1 MKQTLIIM
9 ALSIFTLFACSPKE
23 ENKIDYPQTVKVDT
37 VDIYHGVE
45 VADPYRWL
53 EDDNSEA
60 TKAWVKE
67 EQKITTNYL
76 SQIPFRQKIENR
88 LTQIWDYPK
97 YGLPFK
103 KGDFW
108 YFYKNDGLQAQY
120 VVYQMDSLGG
130 DPVVFLDPNTF
141 SEDGTVALSGLSF
154 SKEGKLCTYSLSS
167 GGSDWRE
174 VFVMN
179 VESKQKLDDHLKW
192 IKFSGMSWYKDGF
205 YYSRYDEPK
214 EGDKLKGVNE
224 NNKVYYHKAG
234 TSQSEDVLVY
244 ADAEHPKYSWYISTT
259 EDEKYLVLTG
269 HNPSARGNSLY
280 YKESKKK
287 NSEFIAIQESFD
299 YKTYILDNEGH
310 DLFIMT
316 NKDAPR
322 NRVYKLNAKHPNKTR
337 EVIPQTTDVLNNVAM
352 VGGKLL
358 VSYMHDASSKA
369 YVYNLDGSLE
379 HQIELPGI
387 GSISGFSGDKK
398 SHTAFYS
405 FTSFTYPSMAF
416 KYDINNNKTE
426 VFRKSGIDIDIDKYE
441 TKQIFYT
448 SKDGTKVP
456 MFIVHKK
463 GLKLDG
469 NNPTLLYGYGGFNI
483 SLTPRFSISNL
494 VLLEN
499 DGVYALPNIR
509 GGGEY
514 GEEWHQRG
522 TQLNKQNVF
531 DDFISAAEYLIEEG
545 YTNSKK
551 LAIKG
556 GSNGGLLVGACMTQR
571 PELFQVAIPQV
582 GVMDMLR
589 YHKFTIGYYWVP
601 DYGSSDDKE
610 QFENLIT
617 YSPLHNIKK
626 GVCYPATMITTA
638 DHDDR
643 VVPAH
648 SFKFAAELQSKQ
660 ACNNPT
666 LIRIETKAGHG
677 AGKSTEKTIEE
688 ATDLWAFMFYNMGI
702 EAYKTEAD

>member
-1 MKQTLIIM
+1 MKKYILISIATIF
-9 ALSIFTLFACSPKE
+9 ALSACNQKKE
-23 ENKIDYPQTVKVDT
+23 KPLDYPITQKVDT
-37 VDIYHGVE
+37 VDIYHGIE

-53 EDDNSEA
+53 EDDNSDS
-60 TKAWVKE
+60 TKAWVNKQNE
-67 EQKITTNYL
+67 VTNAYL
-76 SQIPFRQKIENR
+76 AEIPFREKIQDR

-97 YGLPFK
+97 FGLPFK
-103 KGDFW
+103 KGEYW
-108 YFYKNDGLQAQY
+108 YYYKNDGLQPQY
-120 VVYQMDSLGG
+120 VVYQMKSLDGEAE
-130 DPVVFLDPNTF
+130 VFLDPNSF
-141 SEDGTVALSGLSF
+141 SDDGSVSLSGLSF
-154 SKEGKLCTYSLSS
+154 SKDGKLCTYSLSS

-174 VFVMN
+174 IFVME
-179 VESKQKLDDHLKW
+179 VDTKKKLADHLKW

-205 YYSRYDEPK
+205 YYSRYDEPQ
-214 EGDKLKGVNE
+214 EGEELKGVNE
-224 NNKVYYHKAG
+224 NSKVYYHKAG
-234 TSQSEDVLVY
+234 TSQSEDQIVY
-244 ADAEHPKYSWYISTT
+244 EDTKNPKYSWYISST
-259 EDEKYLVLTG
+259 EDEKFLILTG

-280 YKESKKK
+280 FK
-287 NSEFIAIQESFD
+287 NAEDPKAKFIPLQEDFEH
-299 YKTYILDNEGH
+299 KTWVLDNENEEI
-310 DLFIMT
+310 FVMT

-322 NRVYKLNAKHPNKTR
+322 NRVYKFNANLPSKTR
-337 EVIPQTTDVLNNVAM
+337 EVIPQTTDVLNNVGM

-379 HQIELPGI
+379 HQINLPGI
-387 GSISGFSGDKK
+387 GSISGFSGDKD
-398 SHTAFYS
+398 SNTAFYS

-416 KYDINNNKTE
+416 QYDIKNNKTE
-426 VFRKSGIDIDIDKYE
+426 VFRKSGIDIDIDQFE
-441 TKQIFYT
+441 TKQVFYT

-463 GLKLDG
+463 GLELNGK
-469 NNPTLLYGYGGFNI
+469 NPTLLYGYGGFNV
-483 SLTPRFSISNL
+483 SLTPHFSISNL

-499 DGVYALPNIR
+499 DGVFALPNIR

-514 GEEWHQRG
+514 GEDWHQGG

-531 DDFISAAEYLIEEG
+531 DDFIGAAEYLIENG
-545 YTNSKK
+545 YTNSEK

-571 PELFQVAIPQV
+571 PELFKVAIPQV

-601 DYGSSDDKE
+601 DYGSSDDKV
-610 QFENLIT
+610 QFENLIK
-617 YSPLHNIKK
+617 YSPLHNMKNRT
-626 GVCYPATMITTA
+626 CYPATIITTA

-660 ACNNPT
+660 SCANPT
-666 LIRIETKAGHG
+666 IIRIETKAGHG
-677 AGKSTEKTIEE
+677 AGKSTEKVIEE

-702 EAYKTEAD
+702 EAYPEK